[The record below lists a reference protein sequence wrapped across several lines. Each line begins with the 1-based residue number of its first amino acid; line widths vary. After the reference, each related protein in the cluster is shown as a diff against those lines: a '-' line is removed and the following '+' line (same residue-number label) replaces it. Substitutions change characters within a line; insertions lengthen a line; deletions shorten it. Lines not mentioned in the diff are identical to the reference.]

1 MNDSLVERDGQQLPL
16 IPSDQMPA
24 SFFEESENCP
34 RNPEFT
40 AARFFQKHPE
50 KYNAVIAL
58 TAEGLGVLR
67 IGALLR
73 CSGNTVMAVQDRER
87 GQVEILKT
95 RIASL
100 ARRGAQLCV
109 EGILEALVDP
119 EKRAKIPAR
128 DLAVIHGILVEKSE
142 LLSGGVTA
150 RIETIDRAEP
160 SVADYE
166 RMMRELATG
175 LELGERG
182 QKGAI
187 EADVIEV
194 SGPAALGS
202 TPAAGAG
209 DQGPERAEG

>member
-1 MNDSLVERDGQQLPL
+1 MTDSLIERSGQQLPL
-16 IPSDQMPA
+16 LTSDQMPA
-24 SFFEESENCP
+24 SFFAEAEADP

-67 IGALLR
+67 IGALLQ

-95 RIASL
+95 RIAAL

-119 EKRAKIPAR
+119 DKRAKIPAR

-150 RIETIDRAEP
+150 RIETIDRTEP
-160 SVADYE
+160 SVADFE
-166 RMMRELATG
+166 RMMRELVTG
-175 LELGERG
+175 LEAGSGGE
-182 QKGAI
+182 KGAI
-187 EADVIEV
+187 EAEVIEV
-194 SGPAALGS
+194 VGPPAPGSAAP
-202 TPAAGAG
+202 T
-209 DQGPERAEG
+209 DQGQEPHAG